1 MRKAILWGLFLFPFG
16 FIGIGD
22 SAAQQ
27 RAGSLDNL
35 SQELIAIERA
45 ALDRWMTGDP
55 QGYLGIY
62 APEITYF
69 DPNQDKRI
77 DGLEAMKQLFEP
89 MKAMK
94 FPIKDPR
101 YEMLNPKIQLHGD
114 IALLTFNIISFGKLG
129 DKPEAVL
136 GRWNSTEIYSRI
148 GGEWKIIHSHW
159 SYIKPGKPPT
169 P

>member
-1 MRKAILWGLFLFPFG
+1 
-16 FIGIGD
+16 
-22 SAAQQ
+22 
-27 RAGSLDNL
+27 
-35 SQELIAIERA
+35 
-45 ALDRWMTGDP
+45 
-55 QGYLGIY
+55 
-62 APEITYF
+62 
-69 DPNQDKRI
+69 
-77 DGLEAMKQLFEP
+77 
-89 MKAMK
+89 
-94 FPIKDPR
+94 
-101 YEMLNPKIQLHGD
+101 MLNPKVQLHAD

>member
-94 FPIKDPR
+94 FP
-101 YEMLNPKIQLHGD
+101 
-114 IALLTFNIISFGKLG
+114 
-129 DKPEAVL
+129 
-136 GRWNSTEIYSRI
+136 SRI
-148 GGEWKIIHSHW
+148 HVMRC
-159 SYIKPGKPPT
+159 
-169 P
+169 